1 MIQPYYQSEG
11 ITIYH
16 GDCRAIVPELPAVQA
31 LVTDPPYGAK
41 RPSDGTWRSKS
52 GGRPGSRESHPE
64 IHGNDKVAADW
75 ADMVEITP
83 DGAAW
88 VFTTFDVLS
97 QWRAELTRRWRVKST
112 IVWDRLTHGQGD
124 LERAYAPSTELV
136 LFAPGPDFRFPNGR
150 PRDVL
155 RHRQPQ
161 RPVHPYEKPVA
172 LMQELLQH
180 GGGTILD
187 PFMGSGTT
195 LVAAKHLHRQAIGI
209 EIEERYCELAANRL
223 AQGVLP
229 FDAE

>member
-41 RPSDGTWRSKS
+41 RPSETRQQ
-52 GGRPGSRESHPE
+52 PFPE
-64 IHGNDKVAADW
+64 IMGNDEVAADW

-97 QWRAELTRRWRVKST
+97 QWHAKLTRRWRVKST

-136 LFAPGPDFRFPNGR
+136 LFAPGPEFRFPNGR

-155 RHRQPQ
+155 RHQQ
-161 RPVHPYEKPVA
+161 SKRPIHPYEKPVA

-187 PFMGSGTT
+187 PFMGAGST

-209 EIEERYCELAANRL
+209 EIEERYCEQAANRL